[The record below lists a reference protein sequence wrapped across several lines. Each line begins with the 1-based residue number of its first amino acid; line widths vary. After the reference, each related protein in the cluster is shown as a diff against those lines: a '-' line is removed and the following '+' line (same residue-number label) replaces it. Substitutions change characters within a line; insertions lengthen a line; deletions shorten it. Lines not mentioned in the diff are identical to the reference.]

1 MNEAIVE
8 KVKELITAPSCYA
21 GLKKIAEEYIA
32 ALGSDREKEAGRKLV
47 AELEA
52 DVLPIDDVL
61 AFFESDAGEKNIW
74 RETGGGLCGTRPGS
88 EGQGRQV
95 VRLSCLC
102 AGKRNSGQERGALLK
117 HSNHFMKRENIREAG
132 TLSFLFHLMMEM
144 SFRFLFGT

>member
-1 MNEAIVE
+1 MMNEAIVE
-8 KVKELITAPSCYA
+8 KVKALITAPSCYA

-52 DVLPIDDVL
+52 DVLSIDDVL
-61 AFFESDAGEKNIW
+61 AFLNRMQGKNIW
-74 RETGGGLCGTRPGS
+74 RGTGGGLCGTRPGS
-88 EGQGRQV
+88 ESEGRQV

-102 AGKRNSGQERGALLK
+102 AGKRDSGQERGALLK

-132 TLSFLFHLMMEM
+132 TLFLFHLMMEI
-144 SFRFLFGT
+144 SFLFLFGT